1 MGLFALFRRKR
12 NNTEATRRAHLLRAG
27 RITEGRIFDVAT
39 DDQGAI
45 THIFY
50 AYELNGVEYESS
62 QTLDDAQQAR
72 AGDYAPG
79 AHVVIRFD
87 PRQPANSV
95 VV

>member
-1 MGLFALFRRKR
+1 MGLLGLFRRKQD
-12 NNTEATRRAHLLRAG
+12 NTEAARRARLLRAG
-27 RITEGRIFDVAT
+27 RITEGRVFDIAT

-50 AYELNGVEYESS
+50 AYEINGVEYESS
-62 QTLDDAQQAR
+62 QTLDQAQLPH